1 MSLCRVLPFYTE
13 PLADLIL
20 KATHSALNWAENDI
34 NDHVSLVDT
43 NRALR
48 QFSAQSN
55 DQGLLVDSDA
65 YIETVS

>member
-1 MSLCRVLPFYTE
+1 MQGSPILYLTSSRFSTQGNSLS
-13 PLADLIL
+13 I
-20 KATHSALNWAENDI
+20 LNWAENDI

-48 QFSAQSN
+48 RFSAQSN
-55 DQGLLVDSDA
+55 DRGLLVDSDA